1 MVSWIFFLMIRR
13 PPRSTRTDT
22 RFPFTTLFRSF
33 HPRRPARH
41 ARHRYSTNVARLV
54 TEKSCDMLHRHMA
67 LDRIAA
73 DHGRVAR
80 RQLVGHAISRLY
92 GSHVSAVLDGHR
104 IALSAGN
111 IGPGF
116 AATALGVPLDEDGHT
131 PLPLKR
137 RTGDGCTGYPNGGPG
152 LTIAPRPRS

>member
-1 MVSWIFFLMIRR
+1 MSAAALDRA
-13 PPRSTRTDT
+13 
-22 RFPFTTLFRSF
+22 TTLVISVSTCCSGRSCTEYRNLAGAAERRNFERVRTAVWHF

-41 ARHRYSTNVARLV
+41 SRHRYSTNVARLV

-92 GSHVSAVLDGHR
+92 GSHVRAVLDGHR

-111 IGPGF
+111 IGPRS
-116 AATALGVPLDEDGHT
+116 EDTRCGT
-131 PLPLKR
+131 K
-137 RTGDGCTGYPNGGPG
+137 CV
-152 LTIAPRPRS
+152 RP

>member
-1 MVSWIFFLMIRR
+1 MRISGWSSDVCSSDL
-13 PPRSTRTDT
+13 
-22 RFPFTTLFRSF
+22 
-33 HPRRPARH
+33 
-41 ARHRYSTNVARLV
+41 YSTNVARLV

-111 IGPGF
+111 NGPGF
-116 AATALGVPLDEDGHT
+116 AATALGEIGRGAWREREG
-131 PLPLKR
+131 KYR
-137 RTGDGCTGYPNGGPG
+137 
-152 LTIAPRPRS
+152 

>member
-1 MVSWIFFLMIRR
+1 
-13 PPRSTRTDT
+13 
-22 RFPFTTLFRSF
+22 
-33 HPRRPARH
+33 
-41 ARHRYSTNVARLV
+41 
-54 TEKSCDMLHRHMA
+54 MLHRHMA
-67 LDRIAA
+67 LERIAA

-116 AATALGVPLDEDGHT
+116 AATALGVPIDEDGPTH
-131 PLPLKR
+131 LPFNCR
-137 RTGDGCTGYPNGGPG
+137 NGAGCPGYPNAGRG
-152 LTIAPRPRS
+152 LTLATSQRRSDDHRAPSE